1 MTSEV
6 PSGNVLLFSYK
17 ADRISWILISACGIS
32 SVLGVG
38 GLLYGD
44 TSVDVKGFMSMMI
57 LVLPSC
63 LSGFDELR
71 CSFGVALSC
80 GATGGGTF
88 GGFGTL

>member
-1 MTSEV
+1 M
-6 PSGNVLLFSYK
+6 L
-17 ADRISWILISACGIS
+17 GI
-32 SVLGVG
+32 G

-44 TSVDVKGFMSMMI
+44 TSVDDNGFMSMII

-63 LSGFDELR
+63 LIGFELP

-88 GGFGTL
+88 GGFGAL